1 MEATMPRAGRYFK
14 KSILL
19 YVLLAFLPSWLSAGN
34 AHDMHISV
42 CELRW
47 NEESGAFEVSIKVF
61 IDDLERA
68 LNKDGAPGL
77 FIGTPKEL
85 KEADNFIAS
94 YLQKHFRIDIDGTR
108 LSPEFM
114 GKEISE
120 DFLAVWCYV
129 QFPARVSPGKK
140 CKISNDIL
148 LDMFDDQRNIMDIRM
163 SKSHKDYTIF
173 QPGQSTW
180 SYTF

>member
-1 MEATMPRAGRYFK
+1 MEIKMLRVGRYVRGV
-14 KSILL
+14 ILIC
-19 YVLLAFLPSWLSAGN
+19 VLIAVLPSRVSADN
-34 AHDMHISV
+34 AHDMHVSV
-42 CELRW
+42 CEIRW

-68 LNKDGAPGL
+68 LTKDGAPGL
-77 FIGTPKEL
+77 FIGTPKEA
-85 KEADNFIAS
+85 KEADDFIAR
-94 YLQKHFRIDIDGTR
+94 YLGKHFKIDIDGKG

-129 QFPARVSPGKK
+129 QFSAEVSHAKK
-140 CKISNDIL
+140 CTLSNDIL
-148 LDMFDDQRNIMDIRM
+148 LEMYDDQRNIMDIRM
-163 SKSHKDYTIF
+163 SKTQKEYTIF

>member
-1 MEATMPRAGRYFK
+1 MESKMPRAGRYLN

-19 YVLLAFLPSWLSAGN
+19 YVLFAFLPSWLSAEHT
-34 AHDMHISV
+34 HDMHISV

-47 NEESGAFEVSIKVF
+47 NEESGTFQVSLKIF

-68 LNKDGAPGL
+68 LTKDGAPGL
-77 FIGTPKEL
+77 FIGTPKEV
-85 KEADNFIAS
+85 KEADSFIAE
-94 YLQKHFRIDIDGTR
+94 YLQKHFTIAIDGTP
-108 LSPEFM
+108 LMPEFM

-120 DFLAVWCYV
+120 DYLAVWCYV
-129 QFPARVSPGKK
+129 QFPARLSQAKK
-140 CKISNDIL
+140 CTLSNDVL

-163 SKSHKDYTIF
+163 NKSHKDYTIF